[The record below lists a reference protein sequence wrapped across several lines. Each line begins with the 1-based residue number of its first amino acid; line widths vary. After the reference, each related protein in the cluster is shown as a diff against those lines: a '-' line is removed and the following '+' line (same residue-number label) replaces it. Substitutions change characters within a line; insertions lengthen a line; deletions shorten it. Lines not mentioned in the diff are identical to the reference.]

1 MKKGL
6 LFAFLFVS
14 GATVLAGPGV
24 EVWRELQDI
33 RPTARGVPVA
43 GVVLVR
49 DAFTFYLDSGAFFPL
64 SEVAGRVVGG
74 VFKGKCRFELKP
86 ATENERSFLAL
97 HSRQKDLRVLADAF
111 ENVVLLF
118 TDGTGKEL
126 LSSPPSVAGDAE
138 ALAAAYND
146 ALKRVDKNLHADLR
160 LKLVPDLVDD
170 GRSDGGLFMACFSDG
185 KLPPALAVFS
195 PSGLDETGLLSTI
208 VGVTGAETTSLV
220 VMDDEKGGIWYSEK
234 PAAPAAAAPD
244 AATDFEPIRYSI
256 ETTIRKNTDIEGRTT
271 LRLRCGA
278 ARARVVPLDLFS
290 KLRISEVR
298 LKKNGDAEAGVV
310 PFIQGDDKSWDPVL
324 VVLPEA
330 LEPGEEAELTVDYK
344 GDEVVED
351 TGIGTRFYVNARD
364 NWYPVLNIWRGL
376 AVYDLT
382 YRVPKK
388 WQVVSVGKLI
398 GSSTDGDFAVYHFT
412 SDRPVRVAGF
422 NYGSFQLLEQDDKES
437 GVKIRV
443 YSCSDRHSMADS
455 IMADS
460 VNMARVGTFYFGP
473 LPQNDIAV
481 TQQMQFNYGQS
492 WPTLVYIPFM
502 AFLDWV
508 TLAEARRI
516 DEYGIN
522 DESEK
527 AFVQEVAPHEF
538 AHQWWGHTAGAAT
551 YRDVW
556 LDEGLATFTVSL
568 FVERAFGAK
577 EFRNFWSRAQK
588 DILRRPWRHL
598 CTNDKAGPICL
609 GTRLRTA
616 ETFFAYNGIVYSKG
630 AFVVQMLRGLL
641 RDPRNPDPDHRFI
654 AMMKDYIAGWG
665 GRNSSTSDFQA
676 VVERHLGAKMDWF
689 FRQWIEGTAV
699 PKIEST
705 IRVQPA
711 AASGR
716 YRLSGS
722 VTQSEVPDDFRSV
735 LPLYLE
741 FDKGQR
747 TRLAQLNI
755 TGNRSL
761 PIEQEIRLPKKPVR
775 VLINPSFE
783 WLTR

>member
-6 LFAFLFVS
+6 LFAFAFIFVPS
-14 GATVLAGPGV
+14 ATVLAGPEV
-24 EVWRELQDI
+24 EVWRELQAS
-33 RPTARGVPVA
+33 RPIASGAPVA
-43 GVVLVR
+43 GAVLVR

-64 SEVAGRVVGG
+64 SDVAGRVVGG
-74 VFKGKCRFELKP
+74 VFKGKGRFELKP

-118 TDGTGKEL
+118 TDGTEKEL
-126 LSSPPSVAGDAE
+126 LSSPPSVAGDAD
-138 ALAAAYND
+138 ALASTYNG
-146 ALKRVDKNLHADLR
+146 ALKRVSKNLNADLR
-160 LKLVPDLVDD
+160 LRLVPDLVEDRQS
-170 GRSDGGLFMACFSDG
+170 GRGIFMACFGDG

-195 PSGLDETGLLSTI
+195 PLGLDKTWLLRMI
-208 VGVTGAETTSLV
+208 MGVAGAETTSLV
-220 VMDDEKGGIWYSEK
+220 VMDDEKGGIWYSDK

-244 AATDFEPIRYSI
+244 SAVDFEPVHYSV

-298 LKKNGDAEAGVV
+298 LKIGGDAAARAV
-310 PFIQGDDKSWDPVL
+310 PFIQGDDKSRDPVL

-330 LEPGEEAELTVDYK
+330 LGPGEEAELAVDYK
-344 GDEVVED
+344 GDEVIED
-351 TGIGTRFYVNARD
+351 AGRDTFYVGARE
-364 NWYPVLNIWRGL
+364 NWYPVLNIRRGL

-382 YRVPKK
+382 YRIPKK
-388 WQVVSVGKLI
+388 RQVVSVGKLT
-398 GSSTDGDFAVYHFT
+398 GLSTDGDFAVYHYT
-412 SDRPVRVAGF
+412 SDQPVRVAGF
-422 NYGSFQLLEQDDKES
+422 NYGSFQLMEQDDKES

-443 YSCSDRHSMADS
+443 YTCYDPRSMAQD

-481 TQQMQFNYGQS
+481 TQQMQFSYGQS

-508 TLAEARRI
+508 TRAEA
-516 DEYGIN
+516 GLN
-522 DESEK
+522 DESGK
-527 AFVQEVAPHEF
+527 SFVQEVAPHEF
-538 AHQWWGHTAGAAT
+538 AHQWWGHTVGTAT

-556 LDEGLATFTVSL
+556 LEEGLATFTVSL
-568 FVERAFGAK
+568 VVERALGAK

-598 CTNDKAGPICL
+598 CANVEAGPICL
-609 GTRLRTA
+609 GTRLATA
-616 ETFFAYNGIVYSKG
+616 ETALAYDGVVYSKG

-641 RDPRNPDPDHRFI
+641 RDPKNSNPDHRFI
-654 AMMKDYIAGWG
+654 AMMKDYIAAWG
-665 GRNSSTSDFQA
+665 GRNPSTSDFQA

-735 LPLYLE
+735 LPIYLE
-741 FDKGQR
+741 FDKGQLV
-747 TRLAQLNI
+747 RLAQVNV

-775 VLINPSFE
+775 VVINPYLE